1 VANSDSGTLPD
12 PDFSWDPSAN
22 PPIAGLRPH
31 RAKSYRLEPE
41 TLGTKFVVHNYGHG
55 GAGITMSWGCAH
67 EIVDI
72 VSSHG
77 VTPNQAVAVLGSGVM
92 GLTTAT
98 LLAQLNLRVTMYAKA
113 FPPDTTSNVAGGQW
127 APSLVEHSDTQQFD
141 RILRRSFATHSSKL
155 GQGYGVSTRLN
166 YTPQRSPNF
175 DVVPRDVIAQPKFFN
190 HLPFKHLTSSG
201 YAYATLLVEP
211 PIFLARLQRDLAA
224 AGVQFVQK
232 EFLHASEV
240 SGLEE
245 NIVINCTGLGARDL
259 WQDRLVNPVKGQL
272 VRLPPQ
278 PQLQYLYS
286 GHGYLFPRQDSV
298 IVGGSEETQF
308 TDDKP
313 DIGMCRIILARV
325 RAVFEG
331 STHAMAAAGGAVP
344 AWFIRNK

>member
-1 VANSDSGTLPD
+1 VANSNRGTLPE
-12 PDFSWDPSAN
+12 PDFSWDPNAN

-41 TLGTKFVVHNYGHG
+41 TFGTKLVVHNYGHG

-72 VSSHG
+72 VSRHG
-77 VTPNQAVAVLGSGVM
+77 FTQNQAVAVLGSGVM
-92 GLTTAT
+92 GLTAAT
-98 LLAQLNLRVTMYAKA
+98 LLAQLNLRVTIYAKA
-113 FPPDTTSNVAGGQW
+113 FPPHTTSNVAGGQW
-127 APSLVEHSDTQQFD
+127 APSLVEHNNTQQFD

-175 DVVPRDVIAQPKFFN
+175 EIVPRDVIPQPQFFD
-190 HLPFKHLTSSG
+190 HLPFKHLTSLG

-211 PIFLARLQRDLAA
+211 PIFLARLQSDLVA
-224 AGVQFVQK
+224 AGVQFVQR

-240 SGLEE
+240 SGVEE

-259 WQDRLVNPVKGQL
+259 WQDHLVNAVKGQL
-272 VRLPPQ
+272 VLLPPQ

-298 IVGGSEETQF
+298 VVGGSEETHF

-313 DIGMCRIILARV
+313 SIDMCKTTLARV

-331 STHAMAAAGGAVP
+331 NPHAVTGAGDAAP
-344 AWFIRNK
+344 AWFILNK